1 LRGKRKF
8 LLLLLPGGGF
18 MRANAKVLLTF
29 LILLTLISSSQSR
42 IIYIPSPSLAT
53 IQSGIN
59 LALEGDTVL
68 VNSGTYYENINFK
81 GKKIVVA
88 SRYLL
93 EHDSSLIDSTIIDA
107 TYKPSIPAVTFKS
120 AEDSLSLLTGFTI
133 QNSSNTWGVLC
144 DSSSSP
150 KIVFN
155 RIKNNLGGLNCSQ
168 SSNPLIRDNF
178 LGNNTN
184 TGIRCEFGSSPLIEN
199 NTLIQNGE
207 QGIIT
212 ENSTPN
218 PLIKNNY
225 ISGHQIGVKLMS
237 GTSLIERNVITQS
250 TQKGLSINGASPQV
264 FNNTI
269 ANNTGDGVEIVSSP
283 GVSLK
288 NNIISS
294 SSSGYGIRVSS
305 ADPVIGYNDV
315 WGNASGNF
323 SGAPIGVGNMFWGK
337 NYKGIPCD
345 QFRNISQEPRFISP
359 PADFSLQCSSPC
371 IDVGDPAFPVPS
383 SGGAIIDMGAY
394 EYLILTG
401 DVYVDGK
408 IDVSDVVFII
418 NYLFKNGPAPDPLK
432 KGDVTA
438 DGLINVQ
445 DVIHLINYLFRFG
458 MPPCH

>member
-1 LRGKRKF
+1 
-8 LLLLLPGGGF
+8 

-29 LILLTLISSSQSR
+29 LILFTLVSSSQSR

-53 IQSGIN
+53 IQSGIS

-88 SRYLL
+88 GRYLL
-93 EHDSSLIDSTIIDA
+93 EDDTSLISSTIIDA
-107 TYKPSIPAVTFKS
+107 TYKPSNPVVSFKS
-120 AEDSLSLLTGFTI
+120 AEDSLAILTGFTI
-133 QNSSNTWGVLC
+133 QNSSNSWGVLC

-155 RIKNNLGGLNCSQ
+155 RIRNNLGGLVCSK
-168 SSNPLIRDNF
+168 SSNPLIKENF

-184 TGIRCEFGSSPLIEN
+184 TGIRCEIGSSPLIEN

-212 ENSTPN
+212 DNSSPN
-218 PLIKNNY
+218 PQIKGNY
-225 ISGHQIGVKLMS
+225 LSGHQIGVKCMS
-237 GTSLIERNVITQS
+237 GASLIERNVITQS
-250 TQKGLSINGASPQV
+250 SQKGVSINGASPQV
-264 FNNTI
+264 FSNTI
-269 ANNTGDGVEIVSSP
+269 ASNTGDGVEIVSSS

-294 SSSGYGIRVSS
+294 SSSGFGIKVSMS
-305 ADPVIGYNDV
+305 DPVIGYNDV

-323 SGAPIGVGNMFWGK
+323 SGAPMGVGNMFWGK
-337 NYKGIPCD
+337 NYKGISCD
-345 QFRNISQEPRFISP
+345 QFRNISQEPKFVSP
-359 PADFSLQCSSPC
+359 PSDFSLQCSSPC
-371 IDVGDPAFPVPS
+371 IDVGDPGFPIPS
-383 SGGAIIDMGAY
+383 SGGIRIDMGAY
-394 EYLILTG
+394 EYLISTG

-408 IDVSDVVFII
+408 INVSDVIFLI
-418 NYLFKNGPAPDPLK
+418 NYLFKSGPAPDPLE

-438 DGLINVQ
+438 DSMINVQ